1 MPLENNNLMTIQV
14 LYFGL
19 IRNLVGV
26 AEEALTL
33 PARATV
39 RQLFDLLA
47 HKYGAA
53 FRDAVFT
60 AEGTLLANAIV
71 LLDGKNILYA
81 NGLDTEIAPESSAHI
96 LLTMTAIGGG

>member
-1 MPLENNNLMTIQV
+1 MSSGNRDRMSVKV

-19 IRNLVGV
+19 IRNLSGL
-26 AEEALTL
+26 AEEAVTL

-39 RQLFDLLA
+39 RHLFDLLA
-47 HKYGAA
+47 QKYGAA
-53 FRDAVFT
+53 FRDALLT
-60 AEGTLLANAIV
+60 AEGTLLPNAIV

-81 NGLDTEIAPESSAHI
+81 NGLDTEITPESSTHI

>member
-1 MPLENNNLMTIQV
+1 MSVQV

-19 IRNLVGV
+19 IQNLVGV
-26 AEEALTL
+26 AEEAWSL

-39 RQLFDLLA
+39 RQLLDLLA
-47 HKYGAA
+47 DKHGAP
-53 FRDAVFT
+53 FRDALFT
-60 AEGTLLANAIV
+60 AEGTLLANAII

-81 NGLDTEIAPESSAHI
+81 NGLDTEIPPDSSAHI

>member
-1 MPLENNNLMTIQV
+1 MRVNRDLMSVQV

-19 IRNLVGV
+19 IRNLVGA
-26 AEEALTL
+26 AEEALSL
-33 PARATV
+33 PAGATV

-47 HKYGAA
+47 DKHGAP
-53 FRDAVFT
+53 FRDALFT

-81 NGLDTEIAPESSAHI
+81 NGLDTEIPPDSSAHI

>member
-1 MPLENNNLMTIQV
+1 MTDPKKDNINVQV

-19 IRNLVGV
+19 IRNVV
-26 AEEALTL
+26 
-33 PARATV
+33 ARATV

-47 HKYGAA
+47 RKYGAG
-53 FRDAVFT
+53 FRDAMFT